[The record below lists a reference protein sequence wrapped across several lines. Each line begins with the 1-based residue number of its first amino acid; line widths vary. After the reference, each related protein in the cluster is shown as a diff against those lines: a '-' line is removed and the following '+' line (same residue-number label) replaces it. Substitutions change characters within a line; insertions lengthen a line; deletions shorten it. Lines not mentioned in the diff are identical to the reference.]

1 MNDLKKIIYLLTPKL
16 KKKFIILVF
25 LVLVGTILE
34 MLSISFLFPILNI
47 LTDTTDSTINFLN
60 KNNLSFLVPY
70 LDFNKILLLF
80 LGIYVCKILFRLYLI
95 KYQNNFIFT
104 FFTDLLNKLFRKYI
118 FREYLFH
125 IKNNSGILIKNLMTE
140 IHQCAI
146 GFMGTITNI
155 IIESIIIIC
164 LISILINYK
173 PYEVITFITFVA
185 IIALIVILLLRKISR
200 SLGKDRQKFDLR
212 NVNNIMQSFGGIKE
226 IILNSKQH
234 EVISKFYL
242 NSLNLKKVNYL
253 FQVLNQI
260 PRLILELLVVI
271 SIVGLLFYLVNS
283 GTPSSEVILFF
294 GILVGIFA
302 RVLPSIYKL
311 SSSYINFSFYKPSVE
326 LLYKELTAD
335 NEQDSYL
342 DYENNLEI
350 GFKNKIEIKDISF
363 KYPGTNNEILT
374 KVNLTIHKGEKIGI
388 CGESGSGKSTLVDI
402 LVGLL
407 RPVNGQILVDDK
419 NIRLN
424 IKNWYSKIGYVPQN
438 VFLNDE
444 DVQSNIIFYE
454 KKNNIDF
461 EKYNDAIKI
470 AQLENFILNEKN
482 KDNLNIGE
490 RGVQISGG
498 QKQRIGLARSIYKD
512 TEILIFDEA
521 TNALDQ
527 ENESAFLNSVF
538 NLKSN
543 KTIIIISH
551 KKNILEK
558 CDKIYKIE
566 EKKIIKI

>member
-1 MNDLKKIIYLLTPKL
+1 M
-16 KKKFIILVF
+16 
-25 LVLVGTILE
+25 
-34 MLSISFLFPILNI
+34 
-47 LTDTTDSTINFLN
+47 
-60 KNNLSFLVPY
+60 
-70 LDFNKILLLF
+70 
-80 LGIYVCKILFRLYLI
+80 
-95 KYQNNFIFT
+95 
-104 FFTDLLNKLFRKYI
+104 
-118 FREYLFH
+118 
-125 IKNNSGILIKNLMTE
+125 
-140 IHQCAI
+140 
-146 GFMGTITNI
+146 
-155 IIESIIIIC
+155 
-164 LISILINYK
+164 
-173 PYEVITFITFVA
+173 
-185 IIALIVILLLRKISR
+185 
-200 SLGKDRQKFDLR
+200 
-212 NVNNIMQSFGGIKE
+212 
-226 IILNSKQH
+226 
-234 EVISKFYL
+234 
-242 NSLNLKKVNYL
+242 
-253 FQVLNQI
+253 
-260 PRLILELLVVI
+260 
-271 SIVGLLFYLVNS
+271 
-283 GTPSSEVILFF
+283 
-294 GILVGIFA
+294 
-302 RVLPSIYKL
+302 
-311 SSSYINFSFYKPSVE
+311 
-326 LLYKELTAD
+326 
-335 NEQDSYL
+335 
-342 DYENNLEI
+342 
-350 GFKNKIEIKDISF
+350 
-363 KYPGTNNEILT
+363 
-374 KVNLTIHKGEKIGI
+374 
-388 CGESGSGKSTLVDI
+388 
-402 LVGLL
+402 L

>member
-1 MNDLKKIIYLLTPKL
+1 M
-16 KKKFIILVF
+16 
-25 LVLVGTILE
+25 
-34 MLSISFLFPILNI
+34 
-47 LTDTTDSTINFLN
+47 
-60 KNNLSFLVPY
+60 
-70 LDFNKILLLF
+70 
-80 LGIYVCKILFRLYLI
+80 
-95 KYQNNFIFT
+95 
-104 FFTDLLNKLFRKYI
+104 
-118 FREYLFH
+118 
-125 IKNNSGILIKNLMTE
+125 
-140 IHQCAI
+140 
-146 GFMGTITNI
+146 
-155 IIESIIIIC
+155 
-164 LISILINYK
+164 
-173 PYEVITFITFVA
+173 
-185 IIALIVILLLRKISR
+185 
-200 SLGKDRQKFDLR
+200 
-212 NVNNIMQSFGGIKE
+212 
-226 IILNSKQH
+226 
-234 EVISKFYL
+234 
-242 NSLNLKKVNYL
+242 
-253 FQVLNQI
+253 
-260 PRLILELLVVI
+260 
-271 SIVGLLFYLVNS
+271 
-283 GTPSSEVILFF
+283 
-294 GILVGIFA
+294 
-302 RVLPSIYKL
+302 
-311 SSSYINFSFYKPSVE
+311 
-326 LLYKELTAD
+326 
-335 NEQDSYL
+335 
-342 DYENNLEI
+342 
-350 GFKNKIEIKDISF
+350 
-363 KYPGTNNEILT
+363 
-374 KVNLTIHKGEKIGI
+374 
-388 CGESGSGKSTLVDI
+388 
-402 LVGLL
+402 L

-454 KKNNIDF
+454 KNNIDF